1 MRLSV
6 VLALV
11 LAFACAPLFA
21 QEKPSGEVPPAVDD
35 ALRARIAKFYQAH
48 VDGKF
53 RAAEQLVAEDSKDFF
68 FEMEKQRYLKFQEP
82 QVTYSDDF
90 TKAKVITVVTAE
102 RRIARMGTMTVP
114 LPVASR
120 WKLENGQ
127 WYWCHIAE
135 KFVDTPFGRVAI
147 PDEKDLE
154 RERKI
159 AEFKRVSPAEV
170 VNQVKVSG
178 SAVALSSYQP
188 ASGAITVTNNLPGQV
203 TVDVNFP
210 PVEGLT
216 ISVDKKTL
224 KAGESAK
231 VLFDSKP
238 VNSTPK
244 GTITANIVVQPLNQ
258 TFPVTV
264 TFAVPRPSRNQDVNH

>member
-1 MRLSV
+1 MRLSA
-6 VLALV
+6 VLTLV
-11 LAFACAPLFA
+11 LAFACLPLFA
-21 QEKPSGEVPPAVDD
+21 QEKPPAEVD
-35 ALRARIAKFYQAH
+35 ASLRARITQFYQAH

-53 RAAEQLVAEDSKDFF
+53 RAADELVAEDTKDYF
-68 FEMEKQRYLKFQEP
+68 FEMEKRRYLSFRQPEI
-82 QVTYSDDF
+82 TYSEHF
-90 TKAKVITVVTAE
+90 TKAKVIMVVMAE

-114 LPVASR
+114 LPVASN
-120 WKLENGQ
+120 WKIENGQ
-127 WYWCHIAE
+127 WYWCYVAE
-135 KFVDTPFGRVAI
+135 KFVDTPFGRATI
-147 PDEKDLE
+147 LDKKELE
-154 RERKI
+154 RERKL
-159 AEFKRVSPAEV
+159 AEFKRVSPAEL

-178 SAVALSSYQP
+178 SAVALSSYEP

-258 TFPVTV
+258 IFPVTV
-264 TFAVPRPSRNQDVNH
+264 TFAIPRPSRN